1 LTLRMCVKGHLLRD
15 VPRGKRCPICEQ
27 ARSKERY
34 HSDPERRALST
45 RRWKQVR
52 KLAAERDGN
61 RCRFE
66 GDDCYGRLEA
76 HHIVAIKHGGAVYDL
91 DNIAMM
97 CKRHHFLAER
107 ETRMRRN

>member
-1 LTLRMCVKGHLLRD
+1 
-15 VPRGKRCPICEQ
+15 
-27 ARSKERY
+27 
-34 HSDPERRALST
+34 
-45 RRWKQVR
+45 VR

-97 CKRHHFLAER
+97 CKRRHFLAER
-107 ETRMRRN
+107 DARMRATFRGRQRRTRRSSWRETLA